1 MEEIIMFSIRLPA
14 ELERDLNMFSKQ
26 QSTHKSKV
34 VIEALKRYLEDSQDY
49 IQASN
54 LYAQNNKRYT
64 NEEIMNEFKIQ
75 N

>member
-1 MEEIIMFSIRLPA
+1 MLSVRLPVD
-14 ELERDLNMFSKQ
+14 LERELAIFSEQ
-26 QSTHKSKV
+26 QSIHKSKV

-49 IQASN
+49 IQASGI
-54 LYAQNNKRYT
+54 YAQNNKRYT